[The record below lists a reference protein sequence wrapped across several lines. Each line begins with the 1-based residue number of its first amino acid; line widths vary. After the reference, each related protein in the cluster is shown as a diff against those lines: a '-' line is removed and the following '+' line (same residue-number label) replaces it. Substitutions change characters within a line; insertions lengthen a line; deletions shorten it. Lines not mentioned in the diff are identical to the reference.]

1 MILYS
6 YCLEDVAARSEP
18 GPGWVRDQYFTDPG
32 VARRS
37 LLDLRCEV
45 LADRESSWRT
55 MRMERLE
62 IAPVDAETLLI
73 LVNHGM
79 GPLIR
84 NYEIIERID

>member
-18 GPGWVRDQYFTDPG
+18 GPDWERDRYFTDPV
-32 VARRS
+32 VARRT

-45 LADRESSWRT
+45 LSDPDACWRT

-62 IAPVDAETLLI
+62 IAPVGEETLLT
-73 LVNHGM
+73 LANHGV
-79 GPLIR
+79 GPLIQR
-84 NYEIIERID
+84 YDVLERID